1 MNPLA
6 NLSEQKK
13 KFGGIVL
20 VFVSCF
26 EINNMA
32 VRALTL
38 KLKDLGLDSWFSYFQ
53 SEWPGANHLASPKC
67 ISKIGV
73 LISSHQVIMMVK

>member
-1 MNPLA
+1 
-6 NLSEQKK
+6 
-13 KFGGIVL
+13 
-20 VFVSCF
+20 
-26 EINNMA
+26 MA

-67 ISKIGV
+67 ISKIEEC
-73 LISSHQVIMMVK
+73 

>member
-13 KFGGIVL
+13 IGGIVF

-38 KLKDLGLDSWFSYFQ
+38 KLKDLGLDSWLLPIRVAWGKSFSL
-53 SEWPGANHLASPKC
+53 SEM
-67 ISKIGV
+67 
-73 LISSHQVIMMVK
+73 HQ